1 MTRTF
6 SKLVILLALLT
17 AVPFVIAAQDT
28 LVVGSIDKDEI
39 STTAGVTVPPE
50 AAVFDVYRVVDD
62 DGVYRELIDSV
73 YFLSQDPEENE
84 WIFRSVWTGGGRYVE
99 EGDTLVPTTRVF
111 SVDTARLEGV
121 LSPNMPGGRSGDSSF
136 DFGGKAGVFAGSS
149 VFADGPVIGVSG
161 EVFLNAITTEIA
173 IAVYFRGMV
182 SVNSQSGFDGGIG
195 FVTPGLT
202 GTGFSTIIGALAGRR
217 SYTAYDLGLQ
227 TNVDIN
233 SPYVGAY
240 LTLLYMPP
248 DAGPFGADLSLRSY
262 VGFDSPT
269 DAGFL
274 LDVNVS
280 AVYSLF

>member
-73 YFLSQDPEENE
+73 YFLSEDPEENE

-121 LSPNMPGGRSGDSSF
+121 LSPNMPGARSGDSSF
-136 DFGGKAGVFAGSS
+136 DFGGKAGVFASS
-149 VFADGPVIGVSG
+149 SAFADGSLIGLSG
-161 EVFLNAITTEIA
+161 EVFLNAKTTEIA
-173 IAVYFRGMV
+173 AAAYFRGMV
-182 SVNSQSGFDGGIG
+182 GRDSLSGFDAGFG

-202 GTGFSTIIGALAGRR
+202 GSGFSAIIGALGGRR
-217 SYTAYDLGLQ
+217 SLTVYDTTLQ
-227 TNVDIN
+227 TNVEIN
-233 SPYVGAY
+233 TLHAGAY
-240 LTLLYMPP
+240 LTLMYIPP
-248 DAGPFGADLSLRSY
+248 ETGPFGVDLSLRSY
-262 VGFDSPT
+262 VELDSTT